1 MSARASSTAE
11 VIRLD
16 DAPGAEG
23 EGGGITAHWYRP
35 RSSDEAPGTISD
47 GCVSP
52 TSATISG
59 GRLSERSAARAR
71 VGIVVLPI
79 QGGDYEV
86 STHFAEAFAAMGYH
100 ALRFERRAEW
110 LVAERPLEAMTAL
123 LQRYRQDVRD
133 GMTEW
138 LARPGGPE
146 RLGLFGVSMGA
157 GVGAGVAGVDSRI
170 DASVLC
176 LGGSGLARVLM
187 ETADTEIRAYRDALA
202 ARLGQDLPTLSET
215 LHAALSPLD
224 PEHDGRG
231 MNPATTLFVTA
242 RFDRVVRWREGLALW
257 DAIGRPQRV
266 ILPCGHYSAAVFV
279 PWIRWLARRWFDRHL
294 L

>member
-1 MSARASSTAE
+1 MKASAPIAPE
-11 VIRLD
+11 VLRLD
-16 DAPGAEG
+16 DPPDNLG

-35 RSSDEAPGTISD
+35 KQA
-47 GCVSP
+47 SP
-52 TSATISG
+52 
-59 GRLSERSAARAR
+59 RSA

-110 LVAERPLEAMTAL
+110 LVAERPLEDMTAL
-123 LQRYRQDVRD
+123 LERYRQDVRD
-133 GMTEW
+133 GMTAW
-138 LARPGGPE
+138 LARPDGPA

-157 GVGAGVAGVDSRI
+157 GVGAAVAGVDARI
-170 DASVLC
+170 GASVLC
-176 LGGSGLARVLM
+176 IGGSGLARVLM
-187 ETADTEIRAYRDALA
+187 ETTDTEIRQYRDALA
-202 ARLGQDLPTLSET
+202 ARLGQDLPTLSKT
-215 LHAALSPLD
+215 LDAALAPLD
-224 PEHDGRG
+224 PEHDARG
-231 MNPATTLFVTA
+231 MNPATTLFITA

-257 DAIGRPQRV
+257 DAIGRPRRV
-266 ILPCGHYSAAVFV
+266 ILPCGHYSAVVFV

>member
-1 MSARASSTAE
+1 MSVPVSSAPE
-11 VIRLD
+11 VIRLE

-35 RSSDEAPGTISD
+35 
-47 GCVSP
+47 
-52 TSATISG
+52 TISG
-59 GRLSERSAARAR
+59 VRSR

-86 STHFAEAFAAMGYH
+86 SKHFAEAFAAMGYH

-110 LVAERPLEAMTAL
+110 LVAERPLEEMTSL
-123 LQRYRQDVRD
+123 LERYRQDVRA

-138 LARPGGPE
+138 LARPDGPE

-157 GVGAGVAGVDSRI
+157 GVGAAVAGVDSRI
-170 DASVLC
+170 EASVLC
-176 LGGSGLARVLM
+176 IGGSGLARVLM
-187 ETADTEIRAYRDALA
+187 ETADTEIRLYRDALA
-202 ARLGQDLPTLSET
+202 ARLGQDLPTLART
-215 LHAALSPLD
+215 LHDVLAPLD
-224 PEHDGRG
+224 PEHDARG
-231 MNPATTLFVTA
+231 MNAATTLFITA

-257 DAIGRPQRV
+257 RAIGRPRRV
-266 ILPCGHYSAAVFV
+266 ILPCGHYSAVVFV

-294 L
+294 LR